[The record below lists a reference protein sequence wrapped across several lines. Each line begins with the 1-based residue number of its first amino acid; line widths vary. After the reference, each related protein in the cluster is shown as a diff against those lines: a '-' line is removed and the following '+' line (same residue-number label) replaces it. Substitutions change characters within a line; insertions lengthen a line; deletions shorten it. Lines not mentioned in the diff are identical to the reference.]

1 MNWEE
6 ACRLLGVPETANKD
20 EIKEQYL
27 YKVQLLHPD
36 KNLNKP
42 DKIVRKAGEELAQVN
57 EAYKFLAEPKN
68 DPNTPPVLEA
78 APKHIRF
85 TDVALGEK
93 KTTDI
98 EVENNGGPF
107 TNIWIDSSPEPWL
120 AVSGVKASG
129 SEPLPLTI
137 TLEAQGLPE
146 VVDAMECPL
155 RMRLKNEKTGL
166 QDELEVVVE
175 IVPRQ
180 ITARL
185 KVNPRRFGFK
195 DVTPGTIRSAVL
207 EIKNAGPDVLHGYI
221 ESGVPWL
228 SVSKKAISLP
238 RRSLSRAYT
247 VKVDPQNL
255 PAGSRNTGRLE
266 IVTNGGRTS
275 IPVEMT
281 VPKRTLRPSPAY
293 VTSNPAGATYNR
305 SASGTVYSS
314 SAGKKMGFSFPRFV
328 FIFIVL
334 FLIGFGGIYL
344 LTANNST
351 GLDTRSVSIW
361 AAASVIVSFITGF
374 RRK

>member
-6 ACRLLGVPETANKD
+6 ACRLLGVPETAKGE

-36 KNLNKP
+36 KNINKP
-42 DKIVRKAGEELAQVN
+42 DKVVRRAGEELAQIN
-57 EAYKFLAEPKN
+57 EAYKFLTEPKN
-68 DPNTPPVLEA
+68 DPNTPPALDVV
-78 APKHIRF
+78 PRHIRF

-93 KTTDI
+93 KATDI
-98 EVENNGGPF
+98 QVANNGGPF
-107 TNIWIDSSPEPWL
+107 TNIWIDSSPAPWL
-120 AVSGVKASG
+120 TVSGVRAAG

-146 VVDAMECPL
+146 LVDTAQCVL

-166 QDELEVVVE
+166 VDEADVAIE

-180 ITARL
+180 VPARL

-195 DVTPGTIRSAVL
+195 DVAPGTTRTAVL

-221 ESGVPWL
+221 EPCDPWL
-228 SVSKKAISLP
+228 TVSKRTINLP
-238 RRSLSRAYT
+238 KRSLSRAYT

-255 PAGSRNTGRLE
+255 LAGSRNSSRLE
-266 IVTNGGRTS
+266 IVTNGGRTT
-275 IPVEMT
+275 IPVDMS

-293 VTSNPAGATYNR
+293 VTSSPAGTQYARQAPT
-305 SASGTVYSS
+305 SGI
-314 SAGKKMGFSFPRFV
+314 AGKKLGFSFLRFF
-328 FIFIVL
+328 FIFVVL
-334 FLIGFGGIYL
+334 FAIGFGGIYL
-344 LTANNST
+344 LTGDTSP
-351 GLDTRSVSIW
+351 GLDMRSVSIW
-361 AAASVIVSFITGF
+361 AAAAMIVSFITGF